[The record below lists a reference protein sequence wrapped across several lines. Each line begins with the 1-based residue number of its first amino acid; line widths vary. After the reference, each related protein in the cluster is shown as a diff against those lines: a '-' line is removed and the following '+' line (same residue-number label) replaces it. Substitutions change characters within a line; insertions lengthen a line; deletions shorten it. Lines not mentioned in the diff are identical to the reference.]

1 MSRSVQG
8 YRKCHWE
15 GMSHR
20 SRETCY
26 CRSCHESSKFH
37 ESFKYHERLM
47 LMFWAVQKPW
57 AIASA
62 RLEFWIM
69 PLDLRSKQRRNRSK
83 IQALRVARFK
93 MVADSGYI
101 GKNSALRMFP
111 GALSSGQGINM
122 AAGPQFGFWAV
133 VHRCLQNMWA
143 RRHLGLFLFLLW
155 MLVILCYF
163 VNTSECWF

>member
-1 MSRSVQG
+1 
-8 YRKCHWE
+8 
-15 GMSHR
+15 
-20 SRETCY
+20 
-26 CRSCHESSKFH
+26 
-37 ESFKYHERLM
+37 
-47 LMFWAVQKPW
+47 
-57 AIASA
+57 
-62 RLEFWIM
+62 M
-69 PLDLRSKQRRNRSK
+69 PLDLRSKQGRNRSK

-133 VHRCLQNMWA
+133 VHRCLQNMWT

-163 VNTSECWF
+163 VNTSEC

>member
-1 MSRSVQG
+1 
-8 YRKCHWE
+8 
-15 GMSHR
+15 
-20 SRETCY
+20 
-26 CRSCHESSKFH
+26 
-37 ESFKYHERLM
+37 
-47 LMFWAVQKPW
+47 
-57 AIASA
+57 
-62 RLEFWIM
+62 
-69 PLDLRSKQRRNRSK
+69 
-83 IQALRVARFK
+83 

-163 VNTSECWF
+163 VNTTCIVRENQEVVACNKQSYLSKTECLKSKCCFSSSRNKMRCYAALRDNAPGAWVLCNQHDNPGISSYVLLFSLPK